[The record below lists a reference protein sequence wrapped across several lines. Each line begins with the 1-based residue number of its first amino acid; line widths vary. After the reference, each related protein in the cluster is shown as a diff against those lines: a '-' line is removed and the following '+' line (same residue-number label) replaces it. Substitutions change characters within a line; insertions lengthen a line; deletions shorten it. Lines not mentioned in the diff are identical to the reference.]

1 MDFLNLILS
10 VAGFLRQQF
19 GLKGLII
26 FLSAIPTLAVGDFLL
41 DGPLDHIFYSRFTL
55 MEVKIHEVSS
65 DQNLLG
71 VGFRNNL
78 RTIENYSLR
87 LLIAEKE
94 SEAGITVVHDKETVG
109 SELIEKGGERLRTID
124 VYPRN
129 LKKPILVALVVI
141 YRPMYS
147 QISYTHS
154 WFFEHPGFADGMH
167 VIRQLALANK
177 ADKDLLLH
185 HMRKE

>member
-1 MDFLNLILS
+1 MDFAGLILS

-19 GLKGLII
+19 GLKSLII
-26 FLSAIPTLAVGDFLL
+26 FLSAIPVVVVGDFLL
-41 DGPLDHIFYSRFTL
+41 GGPLDHILYSRFTL
-55 MEVKIHEVSS
+55 LEAKIHEVSS

-87 LLIAEKE
+87 LVIAEKE
-94 SEAGITVVHDKETVG
+94 SESGITMLYDEETEESVP
-109 SELIEKGGERLRTID
+109 IEKGEERLKTID
-124 VYPRN
+124 VYPLH
-129 LKKPILVALVVI
+129 LKKPILVALVVT

-154 WFFEHPGFADGMH
+154 WFFEHPGFVDGMR
-167 VIRQLALANK
+167 VFRQLALANK
-177 ADKDLLLH
+177 IDKDLLLH
-185 HMRKE
+185 QMRKE